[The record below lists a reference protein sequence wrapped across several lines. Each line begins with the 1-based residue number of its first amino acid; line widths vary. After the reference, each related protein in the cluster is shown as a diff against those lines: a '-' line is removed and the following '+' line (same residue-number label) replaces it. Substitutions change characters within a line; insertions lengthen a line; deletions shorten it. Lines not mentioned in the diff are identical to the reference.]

1 MGGIVYI
8 AEPHPWIPAFA
19 GMTELC
25 KGLPRGKIEMG
36 ALGLTKSKA
45 VHSTPKSEQF
55 PGRHCCVTRGCAV
68 IIC

>member
-45 VHSTPKSEQF
+45 VHSTPSLNSSQA
-55 PGRHCCVTRGCAV
+55 GIAV
-68 IIC
+68 SRAAAP